1 MGGFLL
7 AALIVLTAIPASVAG
22 EYELSQRFGEKTVT
36 LSQRLLRTAEGYLAT
51 IESSDGATDRLV
63 MDSERSTLEWRRSFP
78 AEGTEIVAKRSGS
91 TVSLTGRFKN
101 KPVSVVE
108 KIGDLPWFQFQELSY
123 PAILDKRA
131 AEFWTIS
138 RRDLKAASFR
148 AELQG
153 SETLEVMGGSVSAR
167 RFLLTVKGIPR
178 AVFKSSYWLRSS
190 DGVFLRLE
198 VPPVFGFSGGGAEL
212 VGERPVS

>member
-1 MGGFLL
+1 MGGILL
-7 AALIVLTAIPASVAG
+7 GALIALTVVPASVAG

-36 LSQRLLRTAEGYLAT
+36 LSQRLLRTAEGYQAT
-51 IESSDGATDRLV
+51 IESSDGAADRVV
-63 MDSERSTLEWRRSFP
+63 MDSGRSTLEWRRSYP
-78 AEGTEIVAKRSGS
+78 AEGTEIVARRSGP
-91 TVSLTGRFKN
+91 TVTLSGTFKN
-101 KPVSVVE
+101 KPISFVE
-108 KIGDLPWFQFQELSY
+108 RIGDLPWFQFQELSY

-138 RRDLKAASFR
+138 RRDMKAASFR
-148 AELQG
+148 SELQG
-153 SETLEVMGGSVSAR
+153 VETVEVMGAPVAAR
-167 RFLLTVKGIPR
+167 RFLLTVKGVPR

-198 VPPVFGFSGGGAEL
+198 VPPVFGFSGGRAEL